1 MKKIKKINLLLLSIS
16 ILIILFSF
24 IIILPGC
31 IGQKPPR
38 YVNEPGSTKAIT
50 EETVYGSQNETQ
62 KLSAANQAKTI
73 VVNSEGVVKVVPDI
87 VKVKIEISTEKPSS
101 EEAVNTNSIDT
112 QNVITAVKTTGEND
126 LKIETSG
133 YSLQPLYNYVTNKPP
148 QIYAYNA
155 TTTLQVTTKKLE
167 KIGSIIST
175 AVEAGASDISS
186 ISYDLSDEVK
196 KNAKN
201 EALADAVKDA
211 NNKADAIA
219 KAMAADIIDI
229 YSVNETGLSYPS
241 PVIYESM
248 KRAQAAS
255 EANAAPPV
263 ILPQE
268 LEVRAEISV
277 IYIFK

>member
-24 IIILPGC
+24 IIMLPGC

-38 YVNEPGSTKAIT
+38 YVNEPSSTKAIT
-50 EETVYGSQNETQ
+50 EETIYGSQDETQ
-62 KLSAANQAKTI
+62 KLSAINQAKTI
-73 VVNSEGVVKVVPDI
+73 AVSSEGVVKVVPDI
-87 VKVKIEISTEKPSS
+87 VKVRIEISTEKPSS

-112 QNVITAVKTTGEND
+112 QNVITAIKTTGESD

-155 TTTLQVTTKKLE
+155 TTTLLVTTKKLE
-167 KIGSIIST
+167 KIGSVIST

-196 KNAKN
+196 KSAKN
-201 EALADAVKDA
+201 EALAIAVKDA

-219 KAMAADIIDI
+219 KAMAADIVDV
-229 YSVNETGLSYPS
+229 YSVNETGMSYPS

-248 KRAQAAS
+248 KREQAVS
-255 EANAAPPV
+255 EANAVPPV

-268 LEVRAEISV
+268 LEVKAEISV